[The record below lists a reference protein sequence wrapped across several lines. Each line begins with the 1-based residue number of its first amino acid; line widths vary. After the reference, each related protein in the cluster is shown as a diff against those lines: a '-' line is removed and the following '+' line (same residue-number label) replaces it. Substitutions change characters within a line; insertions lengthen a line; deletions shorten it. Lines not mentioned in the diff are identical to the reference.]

1 MSLRFRKNWFSKHT
15 FTLYELSISIGLP
28 ISEHK
33 HTSYNFEIDLLE
45 NDITMTF
52 NSLKSLIFFLNRQ
65 FFIFL
70 YKSNTYRTV
79 VKRENYETRKR
90 LKLAK
95 LCFHFLYVLFVWRTM
110 LNKHRIVIHKKKGN
124 ISCYARISIRTSK

>member
-1 MSLRFRKNWFSKHT
+1 MVLQDVILHKTDKWGIKNENFLNVPSFSKKLIFQTYVYVIWAIDIHRFIYFGT
-15 FTLYELSISIGLP
+15 QA
-28 ISEHK
+28 
-33 HTSYNFEIDLLE
+33 YNFEIDLLE

-90 LKLAK
+90 LKLAN
-95 LCFHFLYVLFVWRTM
+95 CASTFFTCCLF
-110 LNKHRIVIHKKKGN
+110 GEQ
-124 ISCYARISIRTSK
+124 C